1 MNREQVYEVLKLLSN
16 AYPNF
21 DFDQDKIN
29 TWARL
34 LKDQNPAVVM
44 RNAEKYALENK
55 FPPTLSDLRVKSR
68 EAFKSNAIEIIA
80 EWESEASG
88 GNSRS

>member
-1 MNREQVYEVLKLLSN
+1 MNREQVFEVLKLLNN

-44 RNAEKYALENK
+44 SNAEQYALNNK
-55 FPPTLSDLRVKSR
+55 FPPSLSDLRVVNKEAYTNNVLEQLDEWER
-68 EAFKSNAIEIIA
+68 EAIGRIP
-80 EWESEASG
+80 
-88 GNSRS
+88 